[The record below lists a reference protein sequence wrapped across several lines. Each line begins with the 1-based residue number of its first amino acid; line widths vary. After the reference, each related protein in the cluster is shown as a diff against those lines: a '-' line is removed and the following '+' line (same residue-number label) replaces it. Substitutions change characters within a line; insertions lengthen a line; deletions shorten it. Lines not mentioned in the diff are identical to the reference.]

1 MSVSRRGSTSSRW
14 LWPGTISFD
23 RYLRLRRPVTILVS
37 LLALLVLAGLIL
49 ADRKGWLFKTGD
61 MGRYDHQ
68 SFLVAHVVDGDTLDV
83 AAGDGDKPTTRVRFW
98 GVDAPEMDHPGSPQ
112 PREPFALEAANLT
125 RSLAEGNHVILIL
138 ESHRIRDRYG
148 RLLAYIELPD
158 GRVLN
163 EELLSAGLAHADSR
177 WPHSQVDRYAR
188 IEEQAKH
195 DKRGLWGARKRS
207 SERP

>member
-1 MSVSRRGSTSSRW
+1 MSVSRRGSISSRW
-14 LWPGTISFD
+14 FWLGTISFD

-37 LLALLVLAGLIL
+37 LLVLLALVGLIL
-49 ADRKGWLFKTGD
+49 ADRNGLLLKAGD

-68 SFLVAHVVDGDTLDV
+68 TFLVAHVVDGDTLDV

-98 GVDAPEMDHPGSPQ
+98 GVDAPEMDHPGFPQ

-125 RSLAEGNHVILIL
+125 RSLAEGSHVTLIL

-148 RLLAYIELPD
+148 RLLAYVKLPD

-177 WPHSQVDRYAR
+177 WPHSQIDRYAR

-195 DKRGLWGARKRS
+195 DKRGLWGARKKS
-207 SERP
+207 SQRP